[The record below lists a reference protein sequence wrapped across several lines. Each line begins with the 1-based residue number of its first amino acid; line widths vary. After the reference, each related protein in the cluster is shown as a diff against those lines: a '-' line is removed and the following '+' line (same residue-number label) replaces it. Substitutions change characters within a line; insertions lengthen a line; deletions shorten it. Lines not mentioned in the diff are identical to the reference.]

1 MNSIM
6 YNLVPATMPNL
17 KDSGKYLAQVQ
28 IRGSLG
34 FEEMA
39 DRMIAQ
45 GSSITRSDILAVFQN
60 LELAL
65 KTAMLEGY
73 RVNFGGIF
81 DMFPSITGTFDGIT
95 AAFTPAANGVDVRA
109 RCGSTV
115 RDYVIA
121 SASVERVYLSKP
133 APTPMSYADLGSGTT
148 DTTVTPG
155 HIGTLSGQRL
165 KFDASATDEGVFL
178 VPLAGGAE
186 VKVTAVQSNLPREL
200 VFLVPT
206 LTANAG
212 YCLEVR
218 ARLNGADELRTGR
231 LGKTLAVPSDPT

>member
-1 MNSIM
+1 MDRS
-6 YNLVPATMPNL
+6 
-17 KDSGKYLAQVQ
+17 DSGKGPADET
-28 IRGSLG
+28 RG
-34 FEEMA
+34 
-39 DRMIAQ
+39 
-45 GSSITRSDILAVFQN
+45 TRFTRGINHEQHH
-60 LELAL
+60 
-65 KTAMLEGY
+65 G
-73 RVNFGGIF
+73 VNFGGIFDMFPSITGTFDGIF

-95 AAFTPAANGVDVRA
+95 AAFTPSANGVDVRA

-115 RDYVIA
+115 RDYVMA
-121 SASVERVYLSKP
+121 NASVERVYLSKP
-133 APTPMSYADLGSGTT
+133 APTPMSYADLGSGTA

-165 KFDASATDEGVFL
+165 KFDASATDEGIFL
-178 VPLAGGAE
+178 IPAAGGDA
-186 VKVTAVQSNLPREL
+186 VKVAAVQSNLLPREL

>member
-1 MNSIM
+1 MNSILF
-6 YNLVPATMPNL
+6 NLVPATMPNL

-45 GSSITRSDILAVFQN
+45 GSSITKSDILAVFQN

-73 RVNFGGIF
+73 CVNFGGIF

-95 AAFTPAANGVDVRA
+95 AAFTPSANSVDVRT

-115 RDYVIA
+115 RDYVMANA
-121 SASVERVYLSKP
+121 SAERVYLSKP
-133 APTPMSYADLGSGTT
+133 APTPLSYADLGAGTT
-148 DTTVTPG
+148 DTTATPG

-165 KFDASATDEGVFL
+165 KFDAAATDEGIFL
-178 VPLAGGAE
+178 IPAAGGDA
-186 VKVTAVQSNLPREL
+186 VKVAAVQSDLPRKL
-200 VFLVPT
+200 VFLVPG
-206 LTANAG
+206 LTAGAA
-212 YCLEVR
+212 YYLEFR
-218 ARLNGADELRTGR
+218 ARLNGSDELRTGR
-231 LGKTLAVPSDPT
+231 LGKTLMAAAA

>member
-1 MNSIM
+1 M
-6 YNLVPATMPNL
+6 
-17 KDSGKYLAQVQ
+17 D
-28 IRGSLG
+28 
-34 FEEMA
+34 
-39 DRMIAQ
+39 
-45 GSSITRSDILAVFQN
+45 RSDGGKGPADETRGTRFTRGINNEQYH
-60 LELAL
+60 
-65 KTAMLEGY
+65 G
-73 RVNFGGIF
+73 VNFGGIF

-148 DTTVTPG
+148 DTTATSG

-186 VKVTAVQSNLPREL
+186 VKVTAVQSDLPREV
-200 VFLVPT
+200 VFLVPG
-206 LTANAG
+206 LTAGAA
-212 YCLEVR
+212 YYIEVR
-218 ARLNGADELRTGR
+218 ARLNGSDELRTGR
-231 LGKTLAVPSDPT
+231 LEKPLTAASA

>member
-1 MNSIM
+1 MNSIK
-6 YNLVPATMPNL
+6 YNLVPAAMPKL

-45 GSSITRSDILAVFQN
+45 GSSITKSDILAVFQN

-95 AAFTPAANGVDVRA
+95 AAFTPAANSVDVRA
-109 RCGSTV
+109 RCGGTV
-115 RDYVIA
+115 RDYVMA
-121 SASVERVYLSKP
+121 NASVERVYLSKP
-133 APTPMSYADLGSGTT
+133 APTPLSYADLGSGTT

-165 KFDASATDEGVFL
+165 KFDAAAADEGIFL
-178 VPLAGGAE
+178 IPAAGGDA
-186 VKVTAVQSNLPREL
+186 VKVAAVQSDLPREL
-200 VFLVPT
+200 VFLVPG
-206 LTANAG
+206 LTAGAA
-212 YCLEVR
+212 YYLEVR
-218 ARLNGADELRTGR
+218 ARLNGSDELRTGR
-231 LGKTLAVPSDPT
+231 LGKTLTAASA